1 MNQIS
6 VKTSRF
12 FCENCAREVKHDAK
26 ICPGCGRFFSSV
38 RCPRCSFSGEA
49 DLFVFGCPSCGYD
62 GATGDRGRFEMYEL
76 SEVAGRSSRSGRE
89 RVAVPVFLFWLAMG
103 ILGVAFIVLLVMYAN
118 L

>member
-1 MNQIS
+1 M
-6 VKTSRF
+6 
-12 FCENCAREVKHDAK
+12 
-26 ICPGCGRFFSSV
+26 

-76 SEVAGRSSRSGRE
+76 AEITGRPVRGGR
-89 RVAVPVFLFWLAMG
+89 RRIVLPVFLFWLAMG
-103 ILGVAFIVLLVMYAN
+103 ILGIAFVVLILLYAN